1 MQALAI
7 EIANS
12 PAEAPN
18 YARDCLDIR
27 AATITKVIIVG
38 KGTEAGLPTVD
49 FQFEALDGEK
59 FVALLTGNL
68 VKQIAHVVLGV
79 ESRSL

>member
-1 MQALAI
+1 MQVLSI

-18 YARDCLDIR
+18 YARDCLDVR
-27 AATITKVIIVG
+27 AATLAKVIIVN

-49 FQFEALDGEK
+49 FQFETLEGDK

-68 VKQIAHVVLGV
+68 VKQIAHAVLGV